1 MAPADGQHAILNAMR
16 DQAPAGQ
23 QGLGGAEDLHLTVGC
38 EFGLNSVQPAS
49 AIVQVAPRLQ
59 RGVSIVSERWD
70 THAGHHGY
78 VDQYGN
84 RCERFELATGDSRIS
99 YEADLVLA

>member
-1 MAPADGQHAILNAMR
+1 VT
-16 DQAPAGQ
+16 DQAPAEHPQ
-23 QGLGGAEDLHLTVGC
+23 PTGATDLHLTVGC

-59 RGVSIVSERWD
+59 RSVSIVSEHWD
-70 THAGHHGY
+70 THAAHHGY

-84 RCERFELATGDSRIS
+84 RCERFALATGDSRIT
-99 YEADLVLA
+99 Y